1 MTPLEAVALVGALV
15 IPLHWLVWRE
25 LDRLA
30 DPQYLR
36 DHGVVIVRET
46 ALQACSDPVGSYRGR
61 TIWGTVTFMG
71 MPYRFD
77 HITQPRDRE
86 RIGPGQLYLE
96 PGLVY
101 VAA

>member
-1 MTPLEAVALVGALV
+1 MTPLEAAALVAAL
-15 IPLHWLVWRE
+15 ILPLYWLVWRE

-36 DHGVVIVRET
+36 DHGVVIVRDS
-46 ALQACSDPVGSYRGR
+46 ALQAHSDSVETYRGR
-61 TIWGTVTFMG
+61 MIWGTVTFME
-71 MPYRFD
+71 MVYRFD

-86 RIGPGQLYLE
+86 RIGRGQLYLE

-101 VAA
+101 VAD